1 VCTDTDP
8 ISVWQCK
15 IRNLRKKIKGWSR
28 NRDSELKRSNQ
39 ELIMDLD
46 ALDVLAETQK
56 LSEGELARRKD
67 LNIKLDR
74 IWRIEETKA

>member
-46 ALDVLAETQK
+46 ALDALAETQK

-74 IWRIEETKA
+74 IWRIEKTKA